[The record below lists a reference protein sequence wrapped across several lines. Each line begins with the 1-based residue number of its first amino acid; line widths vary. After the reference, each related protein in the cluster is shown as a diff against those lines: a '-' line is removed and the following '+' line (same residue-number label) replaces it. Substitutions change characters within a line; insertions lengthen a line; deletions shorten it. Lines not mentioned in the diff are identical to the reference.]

1 MAPHSRPSEGFAY
14 LWLLFAVAFM
24 GVGLAVVAEV
34 HAVAQQRD
42 KERELLAIGHQF
54 REALRRYQARSGP
67 TAGGPVGGATGTVP
81 GQGMA
86 GVGAGVGALPAGQYP
101 ASLDE
106 LLQDPR
112 TPGVTRHLRQ
122 VFVDPMTG
130 KAEWGLVRVGGRV
143 VGVHSLS
150 ERRPVKQAGF
160 EDQDMA
166 FAGQARY
173 RDWVFTHPANLMATL
188 PAGQGAQTGQVGQ
201 IGQAGQGASA
211 ASAATTPLK
220 GLP

>member
-24 GVGLAVVAEV
+24 GVGLSVVAEV

-67 TAGGPVGGATGTVP
+67 TAGAPVVGATGTAPVP
-81 GQGMA
+81 GMA
-86 GVGAGVGALPAGQYP
+86 AGATLAAGQYP

-122 VFVDPMTG
+122 VFTDPMTS
-130 KAEWGLVRVGGRV
+130 KAEWGLVRVGGRI

-160 EDQDMA
+160 EDQDAA
-166 FAGQARY
+166 FTGQARY

-188 PAGQGAQTGQVGQ
+188 PTGQGGQTGLAGQGA
-201 IGQAGQGASA
+201 A
-211 ASAATTPLK
+211 AVPGVPVPLK
-220 GLP
+220 GSP